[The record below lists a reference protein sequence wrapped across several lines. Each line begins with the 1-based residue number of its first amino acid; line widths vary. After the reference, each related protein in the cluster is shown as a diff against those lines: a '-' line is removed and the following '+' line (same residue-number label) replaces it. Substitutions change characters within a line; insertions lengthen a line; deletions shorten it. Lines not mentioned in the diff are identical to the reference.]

1 MQEENLIE
9 VNQMNIFK
17 GSYDKLFLNGSLG
30 STPNNGAATMLFK
43 FFWNTVLLA
52 KIRWYKTLRLL
63 FSIKLFQRIID
74 RVNQYLNKNI
84 DYLFMLLFIFEDFL
98 PVRSFSDIMMFKN

>member
-1 MQEENLIE
+1 MNYRISIFINRGKISLCSQIYNPAVMQEENLIE

-43 FFWNTVLLA
+43 FF
-52 KIRWYKTLRLL
+52 
-63 FSIKLFQRIID
+63 
-74 RVNQYLNKNI
+74 
-84 DYLFMLLFIFEDFL
+84 
-98 PVRSFSDIMMFKN
+98 